1 MVNLGQGGMRIQALG
16 HPLERGTS
24 LRLQFQLPGS
34 PELIHASGA
43 VAWVNDTAEAGIRF
57 AGLSAPLARRL
68 QEWVARHGIANAA
81 GELVTVAGGWQA
93 ALDLMAAL
101 ARMLTGA
108 RGVAIILSGKRL
120 FYSSESGDVPIR
132 ATVAAPI
139 YECQRII
146 GHLEISSP
154 QLGTFDEGDL
164 VVLPVLAAVIG
175 EMVELRAVQS
185 REASHRASAL
195 PARIVSRI
203 EGMFPTIRVRI
214 VP

>member
-154 QLGTFDEGDL
+154 QLGAFDEGDL

-175 EMVELRAVQS
+175 EMVELRAAQS